1 VMSGLLMAR
10 PIKMQSGHCQ
20 HDHAFVTRIM
30 LKARSRRTAMR
41 SLGIP
46 LSHFVGLAGCKAEE
60 SVLDV
65 RYARAESARSR

>member
-1 VMSGLLMAR
+1 
-10 PIKMQSGHCQ
+10 
-20 HDHAFVTRIM
+20 
-30 LKARSRRTAMR
+30 MR

-65 RYARAESARSR
+65 RYARDPLGEVLSVR